1 MRLLALDQSSRITG
15 WAIYEDNKLI
25 QHGKIEED
33 SDNLAT
39 RLVGLRNKII
49 KLLSDYNIDEV
60 AMEDIQE
67 QNNIQTF
74 KALAEVYGVLEELF
88 KEKKVPYRTV
98 YASSWKSTCGIRGRA
113 RAEQKRN
120 AQEYVITTYGIKAT
134 QDECDAICIGHHC
147 INEKN
152 SAF

>member
-1 MRLLALDQSSRITG
+1 MRLLALDQSTRITG
-15 WAIYEDNKLI
+15 WAVYENNKLI
-25 QHGKIEED
+25 QYGKIIED
-33 SDNLAT
+33 SDSLAE
-39 RLVGLRNKII
+39 RLVGVRNKII
-49 KLLSDYNIDEV
+49 KLLIDYNIDEV
-60 AMEDIQE
+60 AIEDIQE

-88 KEKKVPYRTV
+88 KEKHIPYRTV
-98 YASSWKSTCGIRGRA
+98 YASSWKSTCGVKGRA
-113 RAEQKRN
+113 RADQKRN
-120 AQEYVITTYGIKAT
+120 AQLYVANTYGIKAT